1 MGADLGG
8 GSRVA
13 QIVMVGNERFKKRNI
28 FAVWLGLPLITL
40 GIYSY
45 VWIYKVN
52 DEARR
57 FLKDES
63 IRPAMSVLA
72 FIPGFIL
79 IVPPF
84 ITIYRTGKRIAR
96 MEAAAGSPNRAEPVV
111 GLLLGF
117 VFSLY
122 SLYYQDHLNGL
133 WDRYLSSPPTRPAI
147 EPPPPSL
154 PSPPP
159 PPPPPSA

>member
-1 MGADLGG
+1 MSQL
-8 GSRVA
+8 VV
-13 QIVMVGNERFKKRNI
+13 IGNQTYKKRNI

-40 GIYSY
+40 GIYSF

-57 FLKDES
+57 FLGDNS
-63 IRPAMSVLA
+63 IRPALSVLA
-72 FIPGFIL
+72 FIPGGIL
-79 IVPPF
+79 IIPPF
-84 ITIYRTGKRIAR
+84 IAIYRLGTRIAR

-111 GLLLGF
+111 GLVLGF

-133 WDRYLSSPPTRPAI
+133 WDRYLPSGGPMPVLPRPMPPMVR
-147 EPPPPSL
+147 
-154 PSPPP
+154 
-159 PPPPPSA
+159 

>member
-1 MGADLGG
+1 V
-8 GSRVA
+8 S
-13 QIVMVGNERFKKRNI
+13 QIVVVENQTFKKRNI

-57 FLKDES
+57 FLKDDS
-63 IRPAMSVLA
+63 IRPVMSVLA
-72 FIPGFIL
+72 FIPGAIL
-79 IVPPF
+79 IIPPF
-84 ITIYRTGKRIAR
+84 VTIYRTGKRIAR
-96 MEAAAGSPNRAEPVV
+96 MEAAAGTPNRAEPVV
-111 GLLLGF
+111 GLILGF

-133 WDRYLSSPPTRPAI
+133 WDRYLLPAARPPA
-147 EPPPPSL
+147 L
-154 PSPPP
+154 PPP
-159 PPPPPSA
+159 PPPPPAS

>member
-1 MGADLGG
+1 VG
-8 GSRVA
+8 
-13 QIVMVGNERFKKRNI
+13 QIVVVGNQTFRKRNI

-57 FLKDES
+57 FLKDDS
-63 IRPAMSVLA
+63 IRPVMSVLA
-72 FIPGFIL
+72 FIPGAIL
-79 IVPPF
+79 VIPPF
-84 ITIYRTGKRIAR
+84 VTIYRTGKRIAR

-111 GLLLGF
+111 GLILGF

-133 WDRYLSSPPTRPAI
+133 WDRYLSPASMPPAV
-147 EPPPPSL
+147 
-154 PSPPP
+154 PPP
-159 PPPPPSA
+159 PPAA

>member
-1 MGADLGG
+1 V
-8 GSRVA
+8 S
-13 QIVMVGNERFKKRNI
+13 QIVVVENQTFKKRNI
-28 FAVWLGLPLITL
+28 FAVWIGLPLITL

-57 FLKDES
+57 FLKDDS
-63 IRPAMSVLA
+63 IRPVMSVLA
-72 FIPGFIL
+72 FIPGAIL
-79 IVPPF
+79 IIPPF
-84 ITIYRTGKRIAR
+84 VTIYRTGKRIAR

-111 GLLLGF
+111 GLILGF

-133 WDRYLSSPPTRPAI
+133 WDRYLLPTARPPA
-147 EPPPPSL
+147 L
-154 PSPPP
+154 PLPPP
-159 PPPPPSA
+159 PPPAS

>member
-1 MGADLGG
+1 V
-8 GSRVA
+8 S
-13 QIVMVGNERFKKRNI
+13 QIVVVENQTFKKRNI
-28 FAVWLGLPLITL
+28 FAVWIGLPLITL

-63 IRPAMSVLA
+63 IRPVMSVLA
-72 FIPGFIL
+72 FIPGAIL
-79 IVPPF
+79 IIPPF
-84 ITIYRTGKRIAR
+84 VTIYRTGKRIAR

-111 GLLLGF
+111 GLILGF

-133 WDRYLSSPPTRPAI
+133 WDRYLLPTARPPA
-147 EPPPPSL
+147 L
-154 PSPPP
+154 PPP
-159 PPPPPSA
+159 PPPAS